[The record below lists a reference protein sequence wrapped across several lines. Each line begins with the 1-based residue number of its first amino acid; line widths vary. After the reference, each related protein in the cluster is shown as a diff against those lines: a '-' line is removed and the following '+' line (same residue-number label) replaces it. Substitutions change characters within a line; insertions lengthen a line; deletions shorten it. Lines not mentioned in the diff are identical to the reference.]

1 MFFWSVQKFTFL
13 LAIHVK
19 ESERPWSLECPPP
32 VAPGT
37 MSSSTD
43 HLVATFWD
51 WNTCSCPIESEAS
64 ARTLISNIESG
75 LGQVPHGHE
84 YRICRNNR
92 FLCGDI
98 TAIERSLLVDQR
110 FDCYYAPRR
119 NPFCGEHAH
128 LLPDQKRLAAE
139 LGLESL
145 LVHYADVH
153 RDSGPWNILLITGDS
168 SFATSMDYL
177 YYSGYTIF
185 LAKPSDAA
193 DSFEQHSNY
202 AWDWTPLHTSAATQ
216 PIHVH
221 PPSP

>member
-1 MFFWSVQKFTFL
+1 MYYFIS
-13 LAIHVK
+13 
-19 ESERPWSLECPPP
+19 
-32 VAPGT
+32 
-37 MSSSTD
+37 D

-153 RDSGPWNILLITGDS
+153 RDSGPWNILLITGD
-168 SFATSMDYL
+168 
-177 YYSGYTIF
+177 
-185 LAKPSDAA
+185 
-193 DSFEQHSNY
+193 
-202 AWDWTPLHTSAATQ
+202 
-216 PIHVH
+216 
-221 PPSP
+221 